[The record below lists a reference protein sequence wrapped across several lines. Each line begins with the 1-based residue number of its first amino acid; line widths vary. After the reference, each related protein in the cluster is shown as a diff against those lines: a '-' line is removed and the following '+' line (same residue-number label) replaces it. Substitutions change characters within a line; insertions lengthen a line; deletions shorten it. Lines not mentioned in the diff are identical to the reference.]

1 MRTLKVAGRVDI
13 KVLLLEAASIRPSPE
28 WAAPTALRTDV
39 TRVHDRED
47 GSTSSSWASPSRTRG
62 TGPYRPETH
71 RKIMSPPRNTEGHA
85 MPHMWCSSS
94 LVPAGSRRTIITGA
108 LLLAV
113 SGLAWIA
120 EAKAEDLVPVW
131 VFVDEET
138 PVAGAQVEVIAEGR
152 PLAQVDGSTMETTNE
167 EGVVGLEFDGLPAA
181 FTVRASGG
189 TADGRPIRGV
199 LRTEVG
205 DHQAADIV
213 YVDPAT
219 TLAAELRQLH
229 PEMSE
234 RAATHRTKRI
244 LGIPNWLD
252 ITSDLQRSDRWFGG
266 DAFLLQARRR
276 GGVGRL
282 IHQIAMHPR
291 GPRRYR
297 DGEDQTVVPQL
308 AVPQFVVSGALG
320 LLKQLAP
327 IAGKQLLAKIIGATG
342 LPKDLLDSSDI
353 KEIRRRFDAIDQQQL
368 DIKQSLSTLQQNIE
382 RANYDTLVQSA
393 ANDVAAIDT
402 AYRKLA
408 WLLRM
413 SADDPT
419 RKNYGAQLRDFIRT
433 DLTPVPDR
441 LRLKLGGSAALGD
454 NVLTAASRLVRSR
467 SRFFG
472 PSESAQVAAIYA
484 YYADAQSRAG
494 VALQALYEADPQT
507 YSPDTPQNEIGRI
520 TAAVEN
526 QARDYLKPSVP
537 DSVFVDT
544 RTNLMWTRT
553 LVSRVNGLNFKQIM
567 WSGPFTDFT
576 LPTLADIGELTLSD
590 KNPDRRPENPAAWLH
605 RNAKTS
611 SGLGGRATASDSLAE
626 TRCDPAF
633 LCKQGYG
640 VRCWAATGRQV
651 NCW

>member
-1 MRTLKVAGRVDI
+1 M
-13 KVLLLEAASIRPSPE
+13 S
-28 WAAPTALRTDV
+28 TA
-39 TRVHDRED
+39 H
-47 GSTSSSWASPSRTRG
+47 GSSSSI
-62 TGPYRPETH
+62 H
-71 RKIMSPPRNTEGHA
+71 PR
-85 MPHMWCSSS
+85 
-94 LVPAGSRRTIITGA
+94 SRRTIAAGT

-113 SGLAWIA
+113 SSFAWIDAA
-120 EAKAEDLVPVW
+120 EAEDLLPVW
-131 VFVDEET
+131 VFVDQDT

-152 PLAQVDGSTMETTNE
+152 PLAQTDGSTMEATNE
-167 EGVVGLEFDGLPAA
+167 EGVVGLEYDGLPAA
-181 FTVRASGG
+181 CTVKAFGG

-199 LRTEVG
+199 LRTEVEG
-205 DHQAADIV
+205 HEAADIV

-229 PEMSE
+229 PDLSE
-234 RAATHRTKRI
+234 RAATHRTKRL

-282 IHQIAMHPR
+282 IHQIAMHPV

-297 DGEDQTVVPQL
+297 DGDDQTVVPQI

-342 LPKDLLDSSDI
+342 LPKDLLDNSDI
-353 KEIRRRFDAIDQQQL
+353 KEIRTRFDAIDQQQL
-368 DIKQSLSTLQQNIE
+368 DIKQSLANLQQSIE

-408 WLLRM
+408 WLVRM

-472 PSESAQVAAIYA
+472 PSESAQVQAIYA

-494 VALQALYEADPQT
+494 VALQALYEAEPQT
-507 YSPDTPQNEIGRI
+507 YSPQTVQNEIGRI
-520 TAAVEN
+520 TTAVEN

-553 LVSRVNGLNFKQIM
+553 LVSKVNGLNFKQIM

-576 LPTLADIGELTLSD
+576 LPALADLGELTLSD
-590 KNPDRRPENPAAWLH
+590 KNPDRRPENPAAWLQ
-605 RNAKTS
+605 RNAKTA
-611 SGLGGRATASDSLAE
+611 SGLQGRVWASDSLAE
-626 TRCDPAF
+626 VRYNPPF
-633 LCKQGYG
+633 LCKRGYG
-640 VRCWAATGRQV
+640 IPCVASTRRQLNWFNLSNGRIEQLCNTELKCPRLGGNEERNRLSGENALV
-651 NCW
+651 MYKRKLASDETYWFQ